1 MLTKRGAGKGYIAL
15 VNYSVAELV
24 ISVTFSIALPI
35 NVKRQ
40 TKATRQI
47 INLIL
52 TKTEDIIISTCVA
65 AYIAEIVNLY
75 DASSYE
81 FHRYNFFQNILLS
94 RYQALIPMQL
104 NAALNSENYLKTNSC
119 IKNIETYLI

>member
-1 MLTKRGAGKGYIAL
+1 MLTKRAAEKAYIAL

-75 DASSYE
+75 
-81 FHRYNFFQNILLS
+81 IMT
-94 RYQALIPMQL
+94 QAVM
-104 NAALNSENYLKTNSC
+104 NSIDIIFSKIYYFLD
-119 IKNIETYLI
+119 IWH

>member
-40 TKATRQI
+40 TKSTRQI

-65 AYIAEIVNLY
+65 AYIVEIVNLY
-75 DASSYE
+75 
-81 FHRYNFFQNILLS
+81 IMT
-94 RYQALIPMQL
+94 QAVM
-104 NAALNSENYLKTNSC
+104 NSIDIIFSKIYYFLD
-119 IKNIETYLI
+119 IGH

>member
-75 DASSYE
+75 IMTQAVMNSIDIIFSKIYY
-81 FHRYNFFQNILLS
+81 FLDIGHW
-94 RYQALIPMQL
+94 YQC
-104 NAALNSENYLKTNSC
+104 S
-119 IKNIETYLI
+119 

>member
-1 MLTKRGAGKGYIAL
+1 MLTKRAAEKAYIAL

-52 TKTEDIIISTCVA
+52 AKTVDIIISTCVA
-65 AYIAEIVNLY
+65 AYLAEIVTLY
-75 DASSYE
+75 IMKQAVMNSIDIIFSKIYY
-81 FHRYNFFQNILLS
+81 FLDIGHRYQCS
-94 RYQALIPMQL
+94 
-104 NAALNSENYLKTNSC
+104 
-119 IKNIETYLI
+119 

>member
-1 MLTKRGAGKGYIAL
+1 MLTKRAAEKAYIAL

-47 INLIL
+47 LNLIL
-52 TKTEDIIISTCVA
+52 AKTVDIIISTCVA
-65 AYIAEIVNLY
+65 AYLAEIVTLY
-75 DASSYE
+75 IMKQAVMNSIDIIFSKIYY
-81 FHRYNFFQNILLS
+81 FLDIGHRYQCS
-94 RYQALIPMQL
+94 
-104 NAALNSENYLKTNSC
+104 
-119 IKNIETYLI
+119 

>member
-1 MLTKRGAGKGYIAL
+1 MLTKRGAGKAYIAL

-52 TKTEDIIISTCVA
+52 AKTVDIIISTCVA
-65 AYIAEIVNLY
+65 AYLAEIVTLY
-75 DASSYE
+75 IMKQAVMNSIDIIFSKIYY
-81 FHRYNFFQNILLS
+81 FLDIGHRYQCS
-94 RYQALIPMQL
+94 
-104 NAALNSENYLKTNSC
+104 
-119 IKNIETYLI
+119 